1 MNMDRKIEKS
11 RKPLII
17 KTGLMTVAVIA
28 LSVSCEGVLT
38 DASLA
43 TVRVDQARVTTRP
56 VSQGA
61 FEDFIPVRGSVM
73 PLKSV
78 FLDAIEGG
86 RVEQTFVEAGSI
98 VKEGQPLL
106 ELSNTS
112 LQLDV

>member
-1 MNMDRKIEKS
+1 MSMDRKIQRS

-17 KTGLMTVAVIA
+17 KTGLLTVAIIA
-28 LSVSCEGVLT
+28 LGVLGERVLT
-38 DASLA
+38 DASIA
-43 TVRVDQARVTTRP
+43 TFRVDPARLTISS
-56 VSQGA
+56 VSQGV

-98 VKEGQPLL
+98 VKEG
-106 ELSNTS
+106 
-112 LQLDV
+112 